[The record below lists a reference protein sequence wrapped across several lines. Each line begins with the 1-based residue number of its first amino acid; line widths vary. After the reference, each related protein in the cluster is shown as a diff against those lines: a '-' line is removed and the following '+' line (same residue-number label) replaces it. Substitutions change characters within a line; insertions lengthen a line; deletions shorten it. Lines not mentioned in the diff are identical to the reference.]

1 MGLSIFYATNDEL
14 FHFLFIQGM
23 KPGEDRQ
30 PPVIP
35 MVNPYSLP
43 DSEAANLPSKPA
55 SIANRCRDYDGK
67 ISNNHLCWS
76 LL

>member
-1 MGLSIFYATNDEL
+1 MGLSLLFAAYDEL
-14 FHFLFIQGM
+14 LHFLFIQGM
-23 KPGEDRQ
+23 KSGEDRQ

-55 SIANRCRDYDGK
+55 SIANRCRDYDGE
-67 ISNNHLCWS
+67 I
-76 LL
+76 